1 MQKIEFLNT
10 VEAVPCSK
18 EVRRSEAYKR
28 KTGLTIKWNA
38 GFAFRIIIKWLTW
51 IKDWIRL
58 EFNKLLDLYVGK
70 FNGIFFN

>member
-1 MQKIEFLNT
+1 MQKIEFLDT

-18 EVRRSEAYKR
+18 EARRSEAYKR

-38 GFAFRIIIKWLTW
+38 GCAFQMIKKRLTW
-51 IKDWIRL
+51 MKNWMRL
-58 EFNKLLDLYVGK
+58 EFNKLLDLFVGK